1 MSSFIRGFKGGIPIG
16 LGYLS
21 VSFTFG
27 IMAVSYG
34 FDWWQAV
41 IISMMTLTSAG
52 QLAGIGVMVNPGQYM
67 EMLISQVTINLRYSF
82 MSVSLSQKTS
92 PSFRGIKR
100 WLLGFFMT
108 DEIFAVASAEDEV
121 NTKFF
126 LGLSVMP
133 YIGWTLGTLF
143 GSLMGSVLPTMV
155 LNALCLAIYGMFLAI
170 IAPQARTSKAVLA
183 VVAVAA
189 VLHCIFYYVPV
200 LNQISSGLTI
210 SICAVLAAVF
220 GAILFPVKDE
230 ADNSTTGEEVGA

>member
-41 IISMMTLTSAG
+41 VISMMTLTSAG
-52 QLAGIGVMVNPGQYM
+52 QLAGIGVMVSPGQYM

-92 PSFRGIKR
+92 AEFRGIKR

-108 DEIFAVASAEDEV
+108 DEIFAVASAETEV
-121 NTKFF
+121 SSKYF

-133 YIGWTLGTLF
+133 YLGWTLGTLF
-143 GSLMGSVLPTMV
+143 GSLLGSVLPDMV

-170 IAPQARTSKAVLA
+170 ILPPARASRPVLA
-183 VVAVAA
+183 VVVIAA
-189 VLHCIFYYVPV
+189 VLHGAFYFMPL
-200 LNQISSGLTI
+200 LNRISSGLTI
-210 SICAVLAAVF
+210 SICAVLAAVL
-220 GAILFPVKDE
+220 GAILFPIGDAPQGTDAK
-230 ADNSTTGEEVGA
+230 EVSP